1 MLGKKVKQIRIQR
14 NMSQEE
20 MAKELGI
27 NRNQLSRIETGKSE
41 PSANVIKKLC
51 VNCSVN
57 LYDLF
62 EIKRFDNVNEEKYNY
77 IIDSIITLLYSG
89 SVARSTST
97 LSILRTL
104 GRMELLSLLTTTTTS
119 PLESFSVK
127 PLG

>member
-1 MLGKKVKQIRIQR
+1 MLGKKIKQIRIQR

-62 EIKRFDNVNEEKYNY
+62 EIKRFDSVNEEKYNY
-77 IIDSIITLLYSG
+77 IIDNCKYISEKDLDFIIRIITLMRDEYLKK
-89 SVARSTST
+89 
-97 LSILRTL
+97 INNQND
-104 GRMELLSLLTTTTTS
+104 
-119 PLESFSVK
+119 K
-127 PLG
+127 